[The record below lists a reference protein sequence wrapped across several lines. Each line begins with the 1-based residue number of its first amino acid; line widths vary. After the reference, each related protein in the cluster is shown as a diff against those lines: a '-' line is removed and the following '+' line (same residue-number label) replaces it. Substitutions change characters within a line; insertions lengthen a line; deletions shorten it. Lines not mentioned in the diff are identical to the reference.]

1 MRPTV
6 LLKKQTLEHFFYAYF
21 IVTLCRNMKLLKPY
35 VIRTEINTFVPFAT
49 QRAGGVLFKIL
60 KYFEVMLNIFEL
72 SSGYNFSP
80 GDWSM
85 QINSYGLPNRIS

>member
-1 MRPTV
+1 
-6 LLKKQTLEHFFYAYF
+6 
-21 IVTLCRNMKLLKPY
+21 MKLLKPY

-85 QINSYGLPNRIS
+85 QINSYGLPNRISWPRLSNNFGSENIKWGESKS